1 MTRTGVIATLVASM
15 ALAGC
20 SSSFTGL
27 SGSISDFKCKAP
39 EGVACTSVS
48 GVYANSVAGNIPGME
63 QSSPAS
69 KKDASGKA
77 SAQPIPD
84 YAGNTGVKGKFSPR
98 ALTAPNSGDPIRI
111 PPLVLR
117 VWIAPWEDSDG
128 DLHDQDYF
136 YTIIANGRWMIEANR
151 EHIRD
156 QFKPLYP
163 LKSKS
168 NKAAESAETPL
179 NPEAEAEAT
188 VSAAVAQTNGMPK

>member
-1 MTRTGVIATLVASM
+1 MTRTVMIAAVVTSM
-15 ALAGC
+15 ALVGC
-20 SSSFTGL
+20 SSSFSGL
-27 SGSISDFKCKAP
+27 SGSNSDFKCKAP

-63 QSSPAS
+63 QSAPAS
-69 KKDASGKA
+69 KKDASDKA
-77 SAQPIPD
+77 SAQSTPD
-84 YAGNTGVKGKFSPR
+84 YASNTGVKGKFSPR

-128 DLHDQDYF
+128 DLHEQDYF
-136 YTIIANGRWMIEANR
+136 YTVIANGRWMIEANR

-168 NKAAESAETPL
+168 NKAAEPAESQM
-179 NPEAEAEAT
+179 NPDAEAETT